1 MLTVAALV
9 LAFARPTWPVKVPR
23 ERATIVLAIDV
34 STSMAARDVDPTRF
48 RAAQRAAADFVAGVP
63 ERFRV
68 GLVAFSG
75 TARLAVSPTRDHSRV
90 ERAIANLDLSD
101 RTAIGEAIFAS
112 LDAVEDVPIDRGR
125 RPEARVVVL
134 SDGDTNTGRP
144 NASAADTAAR
154 RRVPVSTIA
163 FGTEDGVVTVQ
174 GETIP
179 VTVNREAL
187 REISETTDGRFFEAR
202 SAEQLRAVYSD
213 LGTAISSRTE
223 RQEVTTWFVGA
234 GVVLA
239 LAGSAASL
247 VWMSRLP

>member
-1 MLTVAALV
+1 M
-9 LAFARPTWPVKVPR
+9 
-23 ERATIVLAIDV
+23 
-34 STSMAARDVDPTRF
+34 
-48 RAAQRAAADFVAGVP
+48 
-63 ERFRV
+63 
-68 GLVAFSG
+68 
-75 TARLAVSPTRDHSRV
+75 
-90 ERAIANLDLSD
+90 
-101 RTAIGEAIFAS
+101 
-112 LDAVEDVPIDRGR
+112 
-125 RPEARVVVL
+125 
-134 SDGDTNTGRP
+134 
-144 NASAADTAAR
+144 
-154 RRVPVSTIA
+154 STIA

-179 VTVNREAL
+179 VTVNPDAL